1 MGFPSFSPLFAPE
14 APPASGKFF
23 FFAVI
28 QMHAPPGQAK
38 GRLTFGTGKLLILWK
53 FGRPVFT
60 SPNPVL
66 QCTNGTSGFRFESL

>member
-38 GRLTFGTGKLLILWK
+38 GPPHLRNGQVVDSVEIRATCFHFTKS
-53 FGRPVFT
+53 RTPVHKRNIWIPF
-60 SPNPVL
+60 
-66 QCTNGTSGFRFESL
+66 